1 MLPELFKSE
10 DRVRILRYVAER
22 KNVTVQTTAQGTRV
36 SKPVVSRY
44 LNLLI
49 EKGLCKRF
57 GREIAW
63 VPSPIGSTI
72 KRFLNIV
79 LIDENLPS
87 TAWAVGVGIYG
98 SFARGTNT
106 TGSDIDLWILVS
118 GYSKDT
124 EFQVADFQYLLSHSL
139 GYEVHT
145 LLLTREKLQ
154 DLAHKDVPFYEEF
167 MKDHVVIRGAG
178 IDKTG

>member
-10 DRVRILRYVAER
+10 DRVKIIRYVAER
-22 KNVTVQTTAQGTRV
+22 KKVTVQTTAQGTSV

-44 LNLLI
+44 LNWLI
-49 EKGLCKRF
+49 EKGFCQRS

-63 VPSPIGSTI
+63 VQSPVGSAI

-79 LIDENLPS
+79 LIDAHLHS

-106 TGSDIDLWILVS
+106 IESDIDLWVLVAECS
-118 GYSKDT
+118 SDT
-124 EFQVADFQYLLSHSL
+124 EFQIADLQYSLSHIL

-145 LLLTREKLQ
+145 LLLTREKLE
-154 DLAHKDVPFYEEF
+154 DLSHNDAPFYEEF
-167 MKDHVVIRGAG
+167 IRDHLVIRGEG
-178 IDKTG
+178 I

>member
-1 MLPELFKSE
+1 M
-10 DRVRILRYVAER
+10 
-22 KNVTVQTTAQGTRV
+22 
-36 SKPVVSRY
+36 
-44 LNLLI
+44 
-49 EKGLCKRF
+49 
-57 GREIAW
+57 
-63 VPSPIGSTI
+63 PSPIGSAI
-72 KRFLNIV
+72 KRFLNII
-79 LIDENLPS
+79 LIDEYLPS

-106 TGSDIDLWILVS
+106 TESDIDLWILVT
-118 GYSKDT
+118 GYSNDT

-154 DLAHKDVPFYEEF
+154 DLSRKDVPFYEEF